1 MQQDRTV
8 SPARVAGS
16 VRGLGVCDALRVEL
30 APVQWSGLERGL
42 GAVVATLERRVGEL
56 RATGEQDELERTR
69 EALRLLTRMKEDV
82 PGCVLTGPADLVV
95 ELVETC
101 LADAVTRVSQRM
113 AASGGGPPRCAAW
126 LDELEAAGAWVAT
139 ALDCAVVT
147 EFCFEPGLDPV
158 RW

>member
-1 MQQDRTV
+1 MQQDRIV

-30 APVQWSGLERGL
+30 APVQWAGLERGM
-42 GAVVATLERRVGEL
+42 GERVAALERRVGEL
-56 RATGEQDELERTR
+56 RRVGEHDELDRAR
-69 EALRLLTRMKEDV
+69 ETLRLLLRMKADV
-82 PGCVLTGPADLVV
+82 PGSVITGPADLVV

-101 LADAVTRVSQRM
+101 LADAIMRVAERQTGAPAGR
-113 AASGGGPPRCAAW
+113 AAW
-126 LDELEAAGAWVAT
+126 ADELEAAGAWIAT

-147 EFCFEPGLDPV
+147 EFCFEPGLDPI

>member
-16 VRGLGVCDALRVEL
+16 VRGLGVCDALRVEV
-30 APVQWSGLERGL
+30 APAQWAGLERGV
-42 GAVVATLERRVGEL
+42 GERIAALERRVVEL
-56 RATGEQDELERTR
+56 RSAGERDELDRAR
-69 EALRLLTRMKEDV
+69 EALRLLTRMKTDL
-82 PGCVLTGPADLVV
+82 PGSVVTGPADLVV

-101 LADAVTRVSQRM
+101 LADAIARVSERLT
-113 AASGGGPPRCAAW
+113 AGSPRCAGW
-126 LDELEAAGAWVAT
+126 MDELEAAGAWVAT